1 MVRHCSGLFRCWF
14 HLLHSSSTSSS
25 FASRLAN
32 IQPSQVPHG
41 SWGPCQHP
49 SPHPCNSPTRWP
61 KEIAAGSTQPRGWQ
75 KLTTDF
81 FFLSAFVRHW
91 IHLYFWFQAS
101 SLAAS
106 LLSSFS
112 LLILASLS
120 FVRTLYFILYAHKW
134 VILKWELMRLF
145 SMLYLL
151 NDHLPY
157 IVQ

>member
-1 MVRHCSGLFRCWF
+1 MHGFYAKYGVAGILRIVTCPSCK
-14 HLLHSSSTSSS
+14 TN
-25 FASRLAN
+25 ASQVPQPTFMAVGELAN
-32 IQPSQVPHG
+32 IQPYILATHQPGDRRKLQPARISH
-41 SWGPCQHP
+41 
-49 SPHPCNSPTRWP
+49 
-61 KEIAAGSTQPRGWQ
+61 AGDKNWQ
-75 KLTTDF
+75 KLTTDP
-81 FFLSAFVRHW
+81 FFLSTFVRHW

-134 VILKWELMRLF
+134 EFLMMRLF

-151 NDHLPY
+151 NDHLPH